1 MASAIASLTTRADVP
16 SEERRG
22 DWRRH
27 SWGADGRAPDVRP
40 RWWPQGETWPPSG
53 PPERWRQMRGRFVRR
68 AAAFAFMAF
77 LFFAFVVAAFV
88 TLLVNIF
95 SSAGAGGSALFV
107 PLAVLAVVIVAF
119 GFARGLRR
127 LVVPLGD
134 LIDAAE
140 SVEAGNYSAR
150 VRPRGPREL
159 RSLARAFN
167 AMSARLES
175 SEEQRRRLLADVT
188 HELRTPL
195 TIMQGN
201 LEALLDGLYPA
212 DAEHLEPILDET
224 RVLSRLVDDLR
235 TLSLAEAG
243 ALTLHRESTDIGDL
257 VSDSVASFRTQA
269 DGAGIS
275 LVSAVEDGLPQIEV
289 DAVRMREVLSNLLSN
304 ALRYTPRGGSVRV
317 GASASDGKVRISVKD
332 SGPGIAAEALPHV
345 FDRFYKSEE
354 SHGAGL
360 GLAIAKSLV
369 VAHGGEIEATSA
381 PGQGTE
387 MRVTLPVAR

>member
-1 MASAIASLTTRADVP
+1 
-16 SEERRG
+16 
-22 DWRRH
+22 
-27 SWGADGRAPDVRP
+27 
-40 RWWPQGETWPPSG
+40 
-53 PPERWRQMRGRFVRR
+53 MRGRFVRR
-68 AAAFAFMAF
+68 AVGFAFFAF
-77 LFFAFVVAAFV
+77 LIFAFVVATFV
-88 TLLVNIF
+88 TLLNSLF
-95 SSAGAGGSALFV
+95 SGTAGSGIVV
-107 PLAVLAVVIVAF
+107 PLAVLAVIVVSFA
-119 GFARGLRR
+119 FARGLRR
-127 LVVPLGD
+127 LVIPLGD

-140 SVEAGNYSAR
+140 SVEAGNYAAR

-159 RSLARAFN
+159 RSLGRAFN

-201 LEALLDGLYPA
+201 LEALLDGVYPP

-243 ALTLHRESTDIGDL
+243 ALTLHREPTDIGDL
-257 VSDSVASFRTQA
+257 VSDAVASFRTQA
-269 DGAGIS
+269 DGAGIT
-275 LVSAVEDGLPQIEV
+275 LVTAVDGPLPQIEV
-289 DAVRMREVLSNLLSN
+289 DPVRMREVLSNLLSN
-304 ALRYTPRGGSVRV
+304 ALRYTPRSGSVRV
-317 GASASDGKVRISVKD
+317 SASASDGKVRVSVKD

-354 SHGAGL
+354 SRGAGL

-369 VAHGGEIEATSA
+369 VAHGGEIGATSVL
-381 PGQGTE
+381 GQGTE
-387 MRVTLPVAR
+387 MLVTLPVSA